1 MIKVLLI
8 DDEPLARSIIKEYLN
23 DYPQITIAMECNDGF
38 EAAKAITEHQPHLIF
53 LDVQMPKIT
62 GFELLELLENPPAV
76 IFTTAF
82 EEFALKAFEKHA
94 VDYLLKPISKPRF
107 DKAVQKF
114 LAQNNVPALEKS
126 KEQNRQF
133 IDDVSQQKES
143 LDRIL
148 VRTGHN
154 IKIIPVSKIN
164 YLAADDDYVSIYTD
178 EGSSLKKNTL
188 SFYEKNLS
196 EDEFVRVH
204 RSYIVRINQ
213 IIRIEPYEKD
223 SHKVILKDKTSISVS
238 KSGYAKLRK
247 ALEKG

>member
-1 MIKVLLI
+1 IFLNHLNSSIVIIKFLLI
-8 DDEPLARSIIKEYLN
+8 DDEPLARSIIKKYLN

-53 LDVQMPKIT
+53 LDVQRPKIT

-133 IDDVSQQKES
+133 IDDVSKQKES

-154 IKIIPVSKIN
+154 
-164 YLAADDDYVSIYTD
+164 
-178 EGSSLKKNTL
+178 
-188 SFYEKNLS
+188 
-196 EDEFVRVH
+196 
-204 RSYIVRINQ
+204 
-213 IIRIEPYEKD
+213 
-223 SHKVILKDKTSISVS
+223 
-238 KSGYAKLRK
+238 
-247 ALEKG
+247 

>member
-1 MIKVLLI
+1 
-8 DDEPLARSIIKEYLN
+8 
-23 DYPQITIAMECNDGF
+23 
-38 EAAKAITEHQPHLIF
+38 
-53 LDVQMPKIT
+53 
-62 GFELLELLENPPAV
+62 PPAV

-94 VDYLLKPISKPRF
+94 VDYLLKPISKARF

-114 LAQNNVPALEKS
+114 LAQNNVPALEES
-126 KEQNRQF
+126 KQKKRQF
-133 IDDVSQQKES
+133 INDVTKQKET

-148 VRTGHN
+148 ERTGHN

-164 YLAADDDYVSIYTD
+164 YLTADDDYVRIYTD
-178 EGSSLKKNTL
+178 EGSTLKKNTL

-238 KSGYAKLRK
+238 KSGYA
-247 ALEKG
+247 